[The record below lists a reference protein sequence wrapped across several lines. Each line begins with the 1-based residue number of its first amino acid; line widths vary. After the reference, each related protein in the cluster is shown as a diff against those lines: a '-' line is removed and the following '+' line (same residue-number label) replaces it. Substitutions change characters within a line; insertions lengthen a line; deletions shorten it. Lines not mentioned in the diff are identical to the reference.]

1 MSQTSIADTRIP
13 SSILTKSAQGATFL
27 ILLQIGSRALTF
39 IVNQVLLRYLTPE
52 ILGISTQ
59 LELFAIS
66 VLYFARESLRV
77 ALQRQQLHNDDSEP
91 EHKKGSKEQGK
102 TAPRIEPSYGAGR
115 RAQEVVNLSYI
126 AIGLGLP
133 LTYVFAKLYLRS
145 AGPAVLGTA
154 YIHQSL
160 NVYALATFLEVCS
173 EPSFAV
179 AQQRLLYGTR
189 ATAETFATLARC
201 LVTCGM
207 AIWASKIGSNL
218 GSLPFALGQLSYAI
232 ILNAVYLYNIYPLCS
247 QANFSLIIRPLPRTS
262 NLVLSRFSS
271 PILTIAI
278 NLYAQSTLKHILTT
292 GDALLIAALTSLP
305 SQGAYALASNYGSLV
320 ARIVFQPLEESS
332 RSLFGRLLPPQQQR
346 TPSSTKVGPSRSE
359 PELRSLQQAT
369 SYLRSLLHF
378 YTLVSLLSVSLGPT
392 VAPLLLRLI
401 AGPRWTSTAAPA
413 VLAAYCYYIPLLAL
427 NGILEAFVSA
437 VASPSQLRQ
446 QSAWMLAFS
455 AAFATTG
462 YFVLKVWDL
471 GARGLVLANAINMV
485 LRIWWSWGFV
495 KDYFSGK
502 GVSWGIGEILPRW
515 GSAVSGALAAW
526 GLRVLGNDFDGGVKD
541 FAKWTGVAG
550 WYGLVLLFF
559 ERRFFYE
566 CYQMLRPPRK
576 EIGGPDGKDSR
587 KEK

>member
-1 MSQTSIADTRIP
+1 MGQT
-13 SSILTKSAQGATFL
+13 SILTKSAQGATFL

-39 IVNQVLLRYLTPE
+39 VVNQVLLRYLSPE

-59 LELFAIS
+59 LELFTIS

-77 ALQRQQLHNDDSEP
+77 ALQRHRLYDDDPEP
-91 EHKKGSKEQGK
+91 NPPKGKEVQNK
-102 TAPRIEPSYGAGR
+102 AAPAITPSYGAGK

-133 LTYVFAKLYLRS
+133 LTYVFAKLYLKS

-160 NVYALATFLEVCS
+160 NVYAIATFLELVS

-179 AQQRLLYGTR
+179 AQQQMLYGTR
-189 ATAETFATLARC
+189 ATAETCATSARC
-201 LVTCGM
+201 LITCGTAM
-207 AIWASKIGSNL
+207 WASKTGSNL
-218 GSLPFALGQLSYAI
+218 GSLPFALGQLSYSIA
-232 ILNAVYLYNIYPLCS
+232 LNAVYLFNITPLRS
-247 QANFSLIIRPLPRTS
+247 RNNFSLIIRPLPRTPS
-262 NLVLSRFSS
+262 LFLSRFPI

-278 NLYAQSTLKHILTT
+278 NLFAQSTLKHILTT

-320 ARIVFQPLEESS
+320 ARILFQPLEESS
-332 RSLFGRLLPPQQQR
+332 RSIFGRLLSPQQEL
-346 TPSSTKVGPSRSE
+346 TPSSNKLVPPESE
-359 PELRSLQQAT
+359 RRSLQQAI

-392 VAPLLLRLI
+392 VAPILLGII

-437 VASPSQLRQ
+437 VATPAQLRQ

-455 AAFATTG
+455 GAFATTG
-462 YFVLKVWDL
+462 YFVLKLWDL

-495 KDYFSGK
+495 RDYFTGR
-502 GVSWGIGEILPRW
+502 GVSWRIGGILPRV
-515 GSAVSGALAAW
+515 GSAVSGALVAW
-526 GLRVLGNDFDGGVKD
+526 GLRGLGSDLDGRLND
-541 FAKWTGVAG
+541 FAKWAGVAVG
-550 WYGLVLLFF
+550 YGLV
-559 ERRFFYE
+559 
-566 CYQMLRPPRK
+566 M
-576 EIGGPDGKDSR
+576 
-587 KEK
+587 

>member
-1 MSQTSIADTRIP
+1 MSQTSTVDTRFT
-13 SSILTKSAQGATFL
+13 SSILTTSAQGATFL

-39 IVNQVLLRYLTPE
+39 IVNQVLLRYLSPE

-77 ALQRQQLHNDDSEP
+77 ALQRQRLHNDDPEP
-91 EHKKGSKEQGK
+91 EPREGDNEQDK
-102 TAPRIEPSYGAGR
+102 TASRIVSSYGAGR
-115 RAQEVVNLSYI
+115 RAQEAVNLSYI

-145 AGPAVLGTA
+145 AAPAVLGTA

-160 NVYALATFLEVCS
+160 NVYAVATFLELLS

-179 AQQRLLYGTR
+179 AQQQMLYGTR
-189 ATAETFATLARC
+189 ARAETLATSAKC
-201 LVTCGM
+201 LTTCGT
-207 AIWASKIGSNL
+207 AIWASNSGSNF

-232 ILNAVYLYNIYPLCS
+232 ILNAVYLFNTIPLRS
-247 QANFSLIIRPLPRTS
+247 QTNFSLVLRPLPRTP
-262 NLVLSRFSS
+262 NLVLSRFSL

-278 NLYAQSTLKHILTT
+278 NLYAQSALKHILTT

-320 ARIVFQPLEESS
+320 ARILFQPLEESS
-332 RSLFGRLLPPQQQR
+332 RSLFGRLLPQQQR
-346 TPSSTKVGPSRSE
+346 TPSSEKFGPPE
-359 PELRSLQQAT
+359 PERRSLHQAT

-378 YTLVSLLSVSLGPT
+378 YTLVSLVSVSLGPT

-437 VASPSQLRQ
+437 VATPTQLRQ

-471 GARGLVLANAINMV
+471 GARGLVLANAINMI

-495 KDYFSGK
+495 TEYFSGK
-502 GVSWGIGEILPRW
+502 GVSWRIGEILPRAS
-515 GSAVSGALAAW
+515 SAVSGALVAW
-526 GLRVLGNDFDGGVKD
+526 GLRVLGNDFDGRLGDFVKW
-541 FAKWTGVAG
+541 AGVAG
-550 WYGLVLLFF
+550 GYGLVL
-559 ERRFFYE
+559 
-566 CYQMLRPPRK
+566 
-576 EIGGPDGKDSR
+576 
-587 KEK
+587 

>member
-1 MSQTSIADTRIP
+1 MSQIYTVDTRNT
-13 SSILTKSAQGATFL
+13 SSILAKSAQGATFL

-39 IVNQVLLRYLTPE
+39 IVNQVLLRYLSPE

-77 ALQRQQLHNDDSEP
+77 ALQRQRLHNDDPEP
-91 EHKKGSKEQGK
+91 EPNERSKEQDK
-102 TAPRIEPSYGAGR
+102 TASRIAPSYGAGR
-115 RAQEVVNLSYI
+115 GAQEVVNLSYI

-133 LTYVFAKLYLRS
+133 LTYLFAKLYLRS
-145 AGPAVLGTA
+145 AGPAVLGTP

-160 NVYALATFLEVCS
+160 NVYALATFLELLS

-179 AQQRLLYGTR
+179 AQQRMLYGTR
-189 ATAETFATLARC
+189 ATAETFATSARC
-201 LVTCGM
+201 LITCGT
-207 AIWASKIGSNL
+207 AIWASKPGSNF
-218 GSLPFALGQLSYAI
+218 GSLPFAVGQLSYAI
-232 ILNAVYLYNIYPLCS
+232 ILNAVYLVNIAPLRS
-247 QANFSLIIRPLPRTS
+247 QINFSLFVKPFPRTP
-262 NLVLSRFSS
+262 NLVLSRFSL

-278 NLYAQSTLKHILTT
+278 NLYAQSALKHILTT

-320 ARIVFQPLEESS
+320 ARILFQPLEESS
-332 RSLFGRLLPPQQQR
+332 RSLFGRLLPPQQQG
-346 TPSSTKVGPSRSE
+346 TPLSDKVGPPESE
-359 PELRSLQQAT
+359 RRSLQQAT

-378 YTLVSLLSVSLGPT
+378 YTIVSLFSVSLGPT

-437 VASPSQLRQ
+437 VATPTQLRQ

-462 YFVLKVWDL
+462 YSVLKVWGL
-471 GARGLVLANAINMV
+471 GARGLVLANAINML
-485 LRIWWSWGFV
+485 LRIWWSWSFV
-495 KDYFSGK
+495 RGYFSGR
-502 GVSWGIGEILPRW
+502 GVSWRIGEISPRV
-515 GSAVSGALAAW
+515 GSAVSGALVAW
-526 GLRVLGNDFDGGVKD
+526 GLKVLGNNFDGGVGD
-541 FAKWTGVAG
+541 FAKCAGVAG
-550 WYGLVLLFF
+550 GCGLVV
-559 ERRFFYE
+559 
-566 CYQMLRPPRK
+566 
-576 EIGGPDGKDSR
+576 
-587 KEK
+587 